1 MRKAVFNSFRI
12 SSILSPH
19 WVNSSFSLT
28 RAAQSFENQVQSRRE
43 NKIKMETSSSLLS
56 VLVLVPFVAVISKD
70 S

>member
-1 MRKAVFNSFRI
+1 MRMAVSNPFLI
-12 SSILSPH
+12 SSMLSPY
-19 WVNSSFSLT
+19 WVNSSFSLI

-43 NKIKMETSSSLLS
+43 NIIKMETSSSLLS